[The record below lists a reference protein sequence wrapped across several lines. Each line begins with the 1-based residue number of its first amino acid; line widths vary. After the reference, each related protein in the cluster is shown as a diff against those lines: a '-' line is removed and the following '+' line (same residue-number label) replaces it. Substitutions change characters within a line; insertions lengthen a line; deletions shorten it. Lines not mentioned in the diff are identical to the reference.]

1 MRTDFF
7 VCSFARPK
15 GERLVILR
23 PAEIPASFFVA
34 SSFEDKLREAL
45 FALDYRH
52 CFENKRD
59 GPPQVAQC
67 LRASACRAQ
76 GLNGWVRGT
85 DTPRPAPEKDLDA
98 YVVSNALA

>member
-59 GPPQVAQC
+59 G
-67 LRASACRAQ
+67 RAARSLGASEPRCVVHE
-76 GLNGWVRGT
+76 LNAR
-85 DTPRPAPEKDLDA
+85 E
-98 YVVSNALA
+98 